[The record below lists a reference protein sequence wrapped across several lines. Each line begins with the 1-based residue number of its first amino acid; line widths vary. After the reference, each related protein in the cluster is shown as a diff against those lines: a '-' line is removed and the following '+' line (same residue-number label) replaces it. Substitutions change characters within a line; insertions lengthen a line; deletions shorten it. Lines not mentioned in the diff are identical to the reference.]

1 MDLFGFNGLYQAP
14 AAAGGLYGL
23 TGLYGTAGL
32 YGAAGAYGL
41 SGSYL
46 AGSMTS
52 SLLAP
57 TYAKF
62 TSALQKAVGERQM
75 LCESGDVVM
84 SFPPRNNTDYKVD
97 ESKSTKDMSRDTKN
111 MSRDTKNMSLEE
123 YRRYICSKISGLPV
137 SNSCRRNCNGMLVLK
152 EEAFTNMQKDPAYEK
167 EVLNMLER
175 SFQSQYPFYSS
186 NLKLQVIGGSAKEC
200 YGTGLP
206 ALNGSSKSA
215 ETQDSGL
222 QKARR
227 IQEREQVYTQ
237 MSIGRGGSLAER
249 LASNRAARL
258 QQRENGWHK

>member
-1 MDLFGFNGLYQAP
+1 MDLFGFNGLYQTP

-46 AGSMTS
+46 AGSMSS

-84 SFPPRNNTDYKVD
+84 SFPPRNSSNYKVD
-97 ESKSTKDMSRDTKN
+97 ESKSTKDMSPK
-111 MSRDTKNMSLEE
+111 E
-123 YRRYICSKISGLPV
+123 YRRYICNKISALPV
-137 SNSCRRNCNGMLVLK
+137 SDSCRMNNNGMLILK

-167 EVLNMLER
+167 EVLNMLEK

-186 NLKLQVIGGSAKEC
+186 NLKLQVIGGSTREC

-206 ALNGSSKSA
+206 VLNGSSKSA

>member
-1 MDLFGFNGLYQAP
+1 MDYFSLNGLYQTT

-23 TGLYGTAGL
+23 TG
-32 YGAAGAYGL
+32 AYGL
-41 SGSYL
+41 
-46 AGSMTS
+46 
-52 SLLAP
+52 AP
-57 TYAKF
+57 AYAKF
-62 TSALQKAVGERQM
+62 TSALQKAVGDRQTI
-75 LCESGDVVM
+75 CESGDVIM
-84 SFPPRNNTDYKVD
+84 SFPPRNTADYKVD

-111 MSRDTKNMSLEE
+111 MSRDTKNMSRDTKNMSPEE
-123 YRRYICSKISGLPV
+123 YRRYICSKISDLPV
-137 SNSCRRNCNGMLVLK
+137 SNSCRMNCNGMLVLK

-167 EVLNMLER
+167 EVLDMLEKG
-175 SFQSQYPFYSS
+175 FQAQYPFYSS
-186 NLKLQVIGGSAKEC
+186 NLSLQVIGGSAKEC

-206 ALNGSSKSA
+206 ALNGSSKLA

>member
-1 MDLFGFNGLYQAP
+1 MDYFSLNGLYQTT
-14 AAAGGLYGL
+14 AAAGGLYGS
-23 TGLYGTAGL
+23 T
-32 YGAAGAYGL
+32 GAYGL
-41 SGSYL
+41 
-46 AGSMTS
+46 
-52 SLLAP
+52 AP
-57 TYAKF
+57 AYAKF
-62 TSALQKAVGERQM
+62 TSALQKAVGDRQTI
-75 LCESGDVVM
+75 CESGDVIM
-84 SFPPRNNTDYKVD
+84 SFPPRNTADYKVD
-97 ESKSTKDMSRDTKN
+97 ESKDAKDMSRDTKN
-111 MSRDTKNMSLEE
+111 MSPEE
-123 YRRYICSKISGLPV
+123 YRRYICSKISDLPV
-137 SNSCRRNCNGMLVLK
+137 SNSCRMNCNGMLVLK

-167 EVLNMLER
+167 EVLNMLEK

-186 NLKLQVIGGSAKEC
+186 NLKLQVIGGSTREC

-206 ALNGSSKSA
+206 VQSGSSKSA

>member
-1 MDLFGFNGLYQAP
+1 MDYFSLNGLYQTT

-23 TGLYGTAGL
+23 TG
-32 YGAAGAYGL
+32 AYGL
-41 SGSYL
+41 
-46 AGSMTS
+46 
-52 SLLAP
+52 AP
-57 TYAKF
+57 AYAKF
-62 TSALQKAVGERQM
+62 TSALQKAVGDRQTI
-75 LCESGDVVM
+75 CESGDVIM
-84 SFPPRNNTDYKVD
+84 SFPPRNTADYKVD
-97 ESKSTKDMSRDTKN
+97 ESKSTKD

-123 YRRYICSKISGLPV
+123 YRRYICSKISDLPV
-137 SNSCRRNCNGMLVLK
+137 SNSCRMNCNGMLVLK

-167 EVLNMLER
+167 EVLNMLEK

-186 NLKLQVIGGSAKEC
+186 NLKLQVIGGSTREC

-206 ALNGSSKSA
+206 VLNGSSKSA

>member
-1 MDLFGFNGLYQAP
+1 MDYFSLNGLYQTT

-23 TGLYGTAGL
+23 TG
-32 YGAAGAYGL
+32 AYGL
-41 SGSYL
+41 
-46 AGSMTS
+46 
-52 SLLAP
+52 AP
-57 TYAKF
+57 AYAKF
-62 TSALQKAVGERQM
+62 TSALQKAVGDRQTI
-75 LCESGDVVM
+75 CESGDVIM
-84 SFPPRNNTDYKVD
+84 SFPPRNTADYKVD
-97 ESKSTKDMSRDTKN
+97 ESKSTKD

-123 YRRYICSKISGLPV
+123 YRRYICSKISDLPV
-137 SNSCRRNCNGMLVLK
+137 SNSCRMNCNGMLVLK

-167 EVLNMLER
+167 EVLNMLEK

-186 NLKLQVIGGSAKEC
+186 NLKLQVIGGSTREC

-258 QQRENGWHK
+258 QQRGNGWHK

>member
-1 MDLFGFNGLYQAP
+1 MDLFGL
-14 AAAGGLYGL
+14 GGLYGAA
-23 TGLYGTAGL
+23 GLYGTAGAYGTAGL
-32 YGAAGAYGL
+32 YGTAGAYGL
-41 SGSYL
+41 PV
-46 AGSMTS
+46 SMTS

-62 TSALQKAVGERQM
+62 TGALQKALGERQTIGGN
-75 LCESGDVVM
+75 GDVVM
-84 SFPPRNNTDYKVD
+84 SFPPRNTTDYKAEVYKD
-97 ESKSTKDMSRDTKN
+97 TKDMS
-111 MSRDTKNMSLEE
+111 SEE
-123 YRRYICSKISGLPV
+123 YRRYICNKISGLPV
-137 SNSCRRNCNGMLVLK
+137 SASCRMNCNGMLVLK

-167 EVLNMLER
+167 EVLNMLEK

-186 NLKLQVIGGSAKEC
+186 NLKLQVIGGSTREC

-206 ALNGSSKSA
+206 VQSGSSKSA

>member
-1 MDLFGFNGLYQAP
+1 MDYFSLNGLYQTT

-23 TGLYGTAGL
+23 TG
-32 YGAAGAYGL
+32 AYGL
-41 SGSYL
+41 
-46 AGSMTS
+46 
-52 SLLAP
+52 AP
-57 TYAKF
+57 AYAKF
-62 TSALQKAVGERQM
+62 TSALQKAVGDRQTI
-75 LCESGDVVM
+75 CESGDVIM
-84 SFPPRNNTDYKVD
+84 SFPPRNTADYKVD
-97 ESKSTKDMSRDTKN
+97 ESKSTKD

-123 YRRYICSKISGLPV
+123 YRRYICSKISDLPV
-137 SNSCRRNCNGMLVLK
+137 SNSCRMNCNGMLVLK

-167 EVLNMLER
+167 EVLNMLEK

-186 NLKLQVIGGSAKEC
+186 NLKLQVIGGSTREC

-206 ALNGSSKSA
+206 VQSGSSKSA

>member
-1 MDLFGFNGLYQAP
+1 MDLFGFNGLYQTP

-46 AGSMTS
+46 AGGMSS

-84 SFPPRNNTDYKVD
+84 SFPPRNSSNYKVD
-97 ESKSTKDMSRDTKN
+97 ESKSTKDMSPK
-111 MSRDTKNMSLEE
+111 E
-123 YRRYICSKISGLPV
+123 YRRYICNKISALPV
-137 SNSCRRNCNGMLVLK
+137 SDSCRMNNNGMLILK
-152 EEAFTNMQKDPAYEK
+152 EEAFTNMQKDPTYEK
-167 EVLNMLER
+167 EVLDMLEKG
-175 SFQSQYPFYSS
+175 FQAQYPFYSS
-186 NLKLQVIGGSAKEC
+186 NLSLQVIGGSAKEC

>member
-1 MDLFGFNGLYQAP
+1 MDYFSLNGLYQTT

-23 TGLYGTAGL
+23 TG
-32 YGAAGAYGL
+32 AYGL
-41 SGSYL
+41 
-46 AGSMTS
+46 
-52 SLLAP
+52 AP
-57 TYAKF
+57 AYAKF
-62 TSALQKAVGERQM
+62 TSALQKAVGDRQTI
-75 LCESGDVVM
+75 CESGDVIM
-84 SFPPRNNTDYKVD
+84 SFPPRNTADYKVD

-111 MSRDTKNMSLEE
+111 MSPEE
-123 YRRYICSKISGLPV
+123 YRRYICSKISDLPV
-137 SNSCRRNCNGMLVLK
+137 SNSCRMNCNGMLVLK

-167 EVLNMLER
+167 EVLNMLEK

-186 NLKLQVIGGSAKEC
+186 NLKLQVIGGSTREC

-206 ALNGSSKSA
+206 VQSGSSKSA